1 MAQFDITKNNNKTS
15 KKDVPFIMEIQSNSV
30 SILGTRIVVPLR
42 RTENN
47 LDKMIS
53 KIHVSIEVE
62 NNEYIAF
69 ISEMAAIPSG
79 MLGPT
84 ITNGA
89 SRRTEIISAIDLL
102 FTGF

>member
-1 MAQFDITKNNNKTS
+1 MAQFDISKNNNKTS

-62 NNEYIAF
+62 NTKYIAF

-79 MLGPT
+79 IIGPA

-89 SRRTEIISAIDLL
+89 FKRIEIISAIDLL

>member
-1 MAQFDITKNNNKTS
+1 MGQFDISRNNSKTS
-15 KKDVPFIMEIQSNSV
+15 KIDVPFVMEIQSNSV
-30 SILGTRIVVPLR
+30 SILGSRIVVPLR
-42 RTENN
+42 KTENN

-53 KIHVSIEVE
+53 KIHVSIEVG

-89 SRRTEIISAIDLL
+89 SKRTEIISAIDLL

>member
-1 MAQFDITKNNNKTS
+1 MAQFDISKNNNKTS
-15 KKDVPFIMEIQSNSV
+15 K
-30 SILGTRIVVPLR
+30 
-42 RTENN
+42 
-47 LDKMIS
+47 
-53 KIHVSIEVE
+53 IHVSIKVE

-79 MLGPT
+79 MMDPT
-84 ITNGA
+84 ITNGT